1 MPQEYLTIP
10 VFELYLFGCADFEAD
25 AAAFLS
31 RARRERLSS
40 SDLISPYHGF
50 CFLLKKNQQN
60 LSQKTG
66 VGLIAFTVRGS
77 PAHPYRM

>member
-1 MPQEYLTIP
+1 MRQEFARLNKSRTGFEPRQADGRQPFMPQEYLTIP

-50 CFLLKKNQQN
+50 CFL
-60 LSQKTG
+60 
-66 VGLIAFTVRGS
+66 
-77 PAHPYRM
+77 